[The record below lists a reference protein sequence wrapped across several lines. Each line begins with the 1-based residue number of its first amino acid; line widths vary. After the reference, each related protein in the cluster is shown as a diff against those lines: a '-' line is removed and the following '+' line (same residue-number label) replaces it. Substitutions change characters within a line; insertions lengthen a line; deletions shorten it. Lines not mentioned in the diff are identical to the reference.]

1 MIPSLFI
8 SHSWPMLA
16 LEHNRYTEFLE
27 RLAAAYPAPKAI
39 VLFSAHWESEV
50 LTIGSSDDVFET
62 IYDFGGFAP
71 ELYTL
76 KYPARG
82 STAIAAAVRD
92 AFGSKSIEARL
103 DSRRGLDHGV
113 WIILKRMFPE
123 ADIPVVPVSVHPFL
137 PPERQLAIGEALRGF
152 GDDNIFVVGSGS
164 IAHQFGFG
172 MDPAMVRR
180 KSMEFEA
187 WIIEK
192 TEQRDIR
199 ALLDYRKLAP
209 HASFAVPR
217 PEHFVPLLI
226 ALGSGGDAVEPKT
239 LYREQ
244 DAEWFG
250 RVAFQFYT

>member
-16 LEHNRYTEFLE
+16 LEQNRYTGFLE
-27 RLAAAYPAPKAI
+27 GLAAQYPAPKAV

-50 LTIGSSDDVFET
+50 VTVGSTDDTFET

-76 KYPARG
+76 KYPAKG
-82 STAIAAAVRD
+82 STAIAAAVQS
-92 AFGSKSIEARL
+92 AFERNGIAALS
-103 DSRRGLDHGV
+103 DSQRGLDHGA
-113 WIILKRMFPE
+113 WIILKRMFPS
-123 ADIPVVPVSVHPFL
+123 ADIPVIPVSVNPFL
-137 PPERQLAIGEALRGF
+137 PPERQLEIGEALRGF
-152 GDDNIFVVGSGS
+152 GGEDIMVIGSGS

-187 WIIEK
+187 WIVET
-192 TEQRDIR
+192 TERRDVP
-199 ALLDYRKLAP
+199 ALLNYRQQAP
-209 HASFAVPR
+209 YAAFAVPR

-226 ALGSGGDAVEPKT
+226 ALGSGAGSAEPKT

-244 DAEWFG
+244 GAEWFG
-250 RVAFQFYT
+250 RVAIQF